1 MSNLNKGGAIP
12 TNSYHGLD
20 FRGKIALN
28 ALDLNKNKLFPAE
41 EISAYQQ
48 QYKNE
53 IPFAQYNRYQSDKQL
68 PKINELDTVD
78 KQIKMK
84 NDMIKQLEFRNK

>member
-1 MSNLNKGGAIP
+1 MSKSQLGALVTIP

-41 EISAYQQ
+41 SISSYQ
-48 QYKNE
+48 
-53 IPFAQYNRYQSDKQL
+53 
-68 PKINELDTVD
+68 
-78 KQIKMK
+78 
-84 NDMIKQLEFRNK
+84 